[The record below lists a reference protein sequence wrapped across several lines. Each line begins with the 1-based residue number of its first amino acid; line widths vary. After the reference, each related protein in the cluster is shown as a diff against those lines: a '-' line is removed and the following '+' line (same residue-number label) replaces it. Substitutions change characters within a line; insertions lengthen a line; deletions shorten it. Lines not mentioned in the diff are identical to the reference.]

1 MKKITTFIML
11 ALLTFTFTSCETE
24 DDNIARRLDGIWTGT
39 VAQSYSSWRGYTT
52 YYQNIEIQFNK
63 APNFCAEGDGV
74 EYDFDGRSYV
84 ENYFKFYVR
93 NRRIYIDYEYGQDVV
108 ILEDYDLHGNIFD
121 GSFYAWGNS
130 AYGPNHPL
138 YWEIGRKLA
147 DFELDYVSN
156 WRHNGYNRYDYWGA
170 YAKKGSAIETDSIK

>member
-1 MKKITTFIML
+1 MLAML
-11 ALLTFTFTSCETE
+11 ALSFTSCETE

-74 EYDFDGRSYV
+74 EYDFDGKSYI
-84 ENYFKFYVR
+84 ENYFRFYVR

-108 ILEDYDLHGNIFD
+108 ILEDYDSTATSSMVPSMLGAIPHTVLTTL
-121 GSFYAWGNS
+121 S
-130 AYGPNHPL
+130 
-138 YWEIGRKLA
+138 IGR
-147 DFELDYVSN
+147 
-156 WRHNGYNRYDYWGA
+156 
-170 YAKKGSAIETDSIK
+170 